1 MNDADTDQT
10 GADETGADE
19 TGARRVTGAV
29 LTRDELKQLLVRNWM
44 THDAMWF
51 VEAVN
56 LVGIDTANR
65 MNRAAVRN
73 MATIEAKRL
82 RRLLGSPA
90 IRDLSDLRRFFE
102 LAAELVMGDFMDFSW
117 EWSEP
122 GDRVRFRFHT
132 CFAHDGVSALG
143 VVDRYECGIFE
154 RVYGWLDALGV
165 EFAVEPDVAHCTMHH
180 DGRCEREL
188 HCTFATA
195 S

>member
-1 MNDADTDQT
+1 MEDAEMR
-10 GADETGADE
+10 AAA
-19 TGARRVTGAV
+19 ARRATGDV
-29 LTRDELKQLLVRNWM
+29 LSRAELQQLLVRNWM

-51 VEAVN
+51 AAAVAE
-56 LVGIDTANR
+56 VGIETANR
-65 MNRAAVRN
+65 MNRTAVRN
-73 MATIEAKRL
+73 MAKVEAKRL
-82 RRLLGSPA
+82 RRILGSPE

-117 EWSEP
+117 EWDEP

-143 VVDRYECGIFE
+143 MIDVYECGIFE

-165 EFAVEPDVAHCTMHH
+165 AYGVEPDAVHCTMHR
-180 DGRCEREL
+180 DGRCERDL
-188 HCTFATA
+188 RCSFATT